1 MANNRLTKS
10 YAAGGV
16 IGANLIVKFSADYTV
31 VVAGAAT
38 DLLIGVTTEIDAAS
52 GERVDVIHGGIADV
66 KAGGTIAR
74 GALVTADAAGKAVA
88 AAPAQGVNNH
98 VLGRALIAAADGDI
112 IPVLLAPGIM
122 QGA

>member
-1 MANNRLTKS
+1 MALNGLTKS
-10 YAAGGV
+10 YAAGGA

-52 GERVDVIHGGIADV
+52 GERVDIIHGGIADV
-66 KAGGTIAR
+66 KAGGTISR
-74 GALVTADAAGKAVA
+74 GALVTSDAAGKAVA
-88 AAPAQGVNNH
+88 AAPSAGVNNY
-98 VLGRALIAAADGDI
+98 VIGRALIAAADGDI
-112 IPVLLAPGIM
+112 VPVLLTPGIM